1 MRPSEKSTKEA
12 AMRMIATK
20 MIYKREKK
28 RRILRRPNRGKRR
41 IEGNS
46 RDRSTLGAV
55 FSSEYN
61 I

>member
-1 MRPSEKSTKEA
+1 
-12 AMRMIATK
+12 MRMIATK

-28 RRILRRPNRGKRR
+28 RRTLRRPNRGKRR
-41 IEGNS
+41 REGNS